1 MTPTIIGAG
10 RIGSALATLAQ
21 TQPHARGQSWAKAP
35 PGPLIVCTRN
45 DDLAGVIQA
54 TPAVRRTDLV
64 FIQNGMIGPLL
75 QDHGLQDNTQ
85 ALVYFAVSK
94 RGQAPVD
101 GGGTVVTGPWAH
113 NFQELLGL
121 GALGCTVV
129 DPHSFRKQMV
139 EKLLWNCVFGVL
151 CQRHD
156 ATVGTLVAHH
166 GEEIN
171 ALTAELQGVAERAL
185 SLTLNPGVATR
196 LCDYSLQIADYQGAV
211 KELPWRNGWFLDQER
226 TPLHTAWLT
235 ELGVLS

>member
-10 RIGSALATLAQ
+10 RVGLALAELAK

-64 FIQNGMIGPLL
+64 FLQNGMIAPLL
-75 QDHGLQDNTQ
+75 KDHGLQDNTQ

-94 RGQAPVD
+94 RGQSPVD
-101 GGGTVVTGPWAH
+101 GGGTVVTGPWAQA
-113 NFQELLGL
+113 FQELLAL

-151 CQRHD
+151 CQRHG
-156 ATVGTLVAHH
+156 TSVGTLVQAHRQ
-166 GEEIN
+166 EIES
-171 ALTAELQGVAERAL
+171 LTTELQGVAERAL
-185 SLTLNPGVATR
+185 DLTLNPGVAGR

-211 KELPWRNGWFLDQER
+211 KELPWRNGWFLEQAR
-226 TPLHTAWLT
+226 TPLHTAWLS
-235 ELGVLS
+235 ELGISA